1 MILLHHAADR
11 FIQYLL
17 CYYGLILMIFS
28 IESAL
33 LAYS

>member
-17 CYYGLILMIFS
+17 CYHGLILMIF
-28 IESAL
+28 L
-33 LAYS
+33 LNQLS